1 MKIFFFCLITIRI
14 NSFVFG
20 YVGMYRL
27 DSKRLTM
34 CDQDLPPDIV
44 NSLRDNIKLLLF
56 IFFCSISERNVDK
69 NSKDFTTA

>member
-1 MKIFFFCLITIRI
+1 MPEKKNENFFFCLITIRI

-34 CDQDLPPDIV
+34 CDQDLP
-44 NSLRDNIKLLLF
+44 SRH
-56 IFFCSISERNVDK
+56 SE
-69 NSKDFTTA
+69 FTPR